1 MTDISNLIRNSLDG
15 IAPYNSGLSLH
26 DIQEKYG
33 VEAIA
38 KLASNENPNGP
49 APEVLDVLKLSP
61 PDLYLY
67 PDPEANI
74 LRSVLAEHL
83 SVKSEQLIFGN
94 GSEEL
99 ISIIC
104 RSVIDPGDKVIT
116 LYPSFPLH
124 EDYAVMMG
132 AKMEQ
137 ISVNERLEID
147 VEALIDAASKPAKM
161 LIFANPMNP
170 VGCWLN
176 PSDLQRVITAKHPE
190 TLLVLDEAY
199 YEYASSG
206 DYCSSQEM
214 LEATSGKWIILRTFS
229 KAWGLAG
236 LRIGFGI
243 CSSPE
248 LRAALDLTRTPFNI
262 NAVAQMAAVAAL
274 SAQDFMK
281 ANIAE
286 TIRERTRVEE
296 AIAELGYQAAPSLG
310 NFLFFDTGALST
322 NLSEELLR
330 LGTVVKPWKQQGF
343 DSFVRVSIG
352 SVTEN
357 DQFINHIKSL
367 RQKGYKPICTD

>member
-1 MTDISNLIRNSLDG
+1 MTDISKLIRSSLDS
-15 IAPYNSGLSLH
+15 IAPYNSGLSLRE
-26 DIQEKYG
+26 IQAKYG
-33 VEAIA
+33 VTSIA

-61 PDLYLY
+61 PDLSLY
-67 PDPEANI
+67 PDSGASI
-74 LRSVLAEHL
+74 LRSALAEHL
-83 SVKSEQLIFGN
+83 SIKSEQLIFGN

-104 RSVIDPGDKVIT
+104 RSVIDPGDRVIT

-176 PSDLQRVITAKHPE
+176 PSDLKRVITAKHPD

-206 DYCSSQEM
+206 DYCSGQEM
-214 LEATSGKWIILRTFS
+214 LEATFGNWIILRTFS

-243 CSSPE
+243 CNSE
-248 LRAALDLTRTPFNI
+248 KLRAALDLTRTPFNV

-274 SAQDFMK
+274 SVQGFMK
-281 ANIAE
+281 TNIAE
-286 TIRERTRVEE
+286 TIRERVRIEK
-296 AIAELGYQAAPSLG
+296 AISELGFQTAPSLG
-310 NFLFFDTGALST
+310 NFLFFDTEMSSVKLSV
-322 NLSEELLR
+322 ELLK
-330 LGTVVKPWKQQGF
+330 LGTVVKPWKQKGF
-343 DSFVRVSIG
+343 ENFIRVSIG
-352 SVTEN
+352 TVIEN
-357 DQFINHIKSL
+357 DQFIKHIKAL
-367 RQKGYKPICTD
+367 TKAD